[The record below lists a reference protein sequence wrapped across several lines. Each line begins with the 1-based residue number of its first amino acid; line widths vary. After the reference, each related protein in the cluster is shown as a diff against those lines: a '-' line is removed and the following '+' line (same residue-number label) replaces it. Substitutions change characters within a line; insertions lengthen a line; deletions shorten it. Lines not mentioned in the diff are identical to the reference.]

1 MYLCQCVKNLR
12 FLKLCVELLGSKA
25 VTHTA
30 IEHQTVVI
38 TVVIRYGKG
47 RSMVM
52 FNAHSAPSGAR
63 AGWFVITHALVIAC
77 ADILPCKHSQRSTPT
92 CIYSHICE
100 HTKTFSGALARAAQ
114 VVPRMRSALHIK
126 RTPLTSQ
133 IAHKWWCTEIFCH
146 YKGRTKELTWKRSQ

>member
-25 VTHTA
+25 VTHTP

-47 RSMVM
+47 RSTVM

-63 AGWFVITHALVIAC
+63 AG
-77 ADILPCKHSQRSTPT
+77 
-92 CIYSHICE
+92 
-100 HTKTFSGALARAAQ
+100 
-114 VVPRMRSALHIK
+114 
-126 RTPLTSQ
+126 
-133 IAHKWWCTEIFCH
+133 
-146 YKGRTKELTWKRSQ
+146 